1 MGLWFSSQV
10 KLLNHDA
17 THRNPQETSWYL
29 PKGTS
34 TSEIKWGGE
43 GTMMLAAYCQHQ
55 FRFQMSLP
63 EQINGTSDPRRPIF
77 LYKGVCSA
85 SMIVTWKWNMASWK
99 TVFLYTPVVFHFDD
113 CFREGMYVALTTGHS
128 QRKDTNC
135 TTVPAS
141 EQRWHK
147 QCLS

>member
-77 LYKGVCSA
+77 LYKGGLLSFHDC
-85 SMIVTWKWNMASWK
+85 NME
-99 TVFLYTPVVFHFDD
+99 VEHGLLED
-113 CFREGMYVALTTGHS
+113 CVPLHTGS
-128 QRKDTNC
+128 FPLR
-135 TTVPAS
+135 
-141 EQRWHK
+141 
-147 QCLS
+147 